1 MTRGGTIEPAA
12 SATPAISATQ
22 EAPASER
29 TAQAAPAAVGAVEVL
44 PHLLQATLGP
54 DEVVILLLRPS
65 LFYIPLSSLGTLVAS
80 VLIGTALLY
89 AARFQWSPWSE
100 GDAILIGGGL
110 AALRLAWAG
119 VDWWYHL
126 YALTDRRILARY
138 GVFRTQLYEA
148 PLSRIQNT
156 VVVQRLRERLFGL
169 GTLGFSTA
177 GRGNFDA
184 FWEMLRAPYAVH
196 RTVLDA
202 VERYGRR

>member
-1 MTRGGTIEPAA
+1 MTRGATAEAA
-12 SATPAISATQ
+12 P
-22 EAPASER
+22 PASPR
-29 TAQAAPAAVGAVEVL
+29 AAQAAPAAVGAAETL

-65 LFYIPLSSLGTLVAS
+65 LLYIPLSSLGTLVAS
-80 VLIGTALLY
+80 VLIGTALVY
-89 AARFQWSPWSE
+89 AARFQWSPWTE
-100 GDAILIGGGL
+100 GDAVLIGGGL
-110 AALRLAWAG
+110 AALRLGWAAI
-119 VDWWYHL
+119 DWWFHL
-126 YALTDRRILARY
+126 YALTDRRLLARY

-177 GRGNFDA
+177 GRGTFDA

>member
-1 MTRGGTIEPAA
+1 MIED
-12 SATPAISATQ
+12 ATTMPPAI
-22 EAPASER
+22 R
-29 TAQAAPAAVGAVEVL
+29 TAQAAPAAVGSVEAL

-65 LFYIPLSSLGTLVAS
+65 LLYIPLSSLGTLAAS
-80 VLIGTALLY
+80 AAIGLALVF
-89 AARFQWSPWSE
+89 AGRFQWSPWAE
-100 GDAILIGGGL
+100 GDGIVIGGGL
-110 AALRLAWAG
+110 AALRLAWAA

-126 YALTDRRILARY
+126 YALTDRRLLARR

-148 PLSRIQNT
+148 PLARIQNT

-169 GTLGFSTA
+169 GTIGFSTA
-177 GRGNFDA
+177 GRGTFDA